1 MASLVFPRL
10 PRGLDSSTSLAF
22 ARTDC
27 DLDSNGCSTIFRR
40 ECLRCFIAIT
50 GTHAFTCSDRFVL

>member
-10 PRGLDSSTSLAF
+10 PQGLDSSTSLAI

-27 DLDSNGCSTIFRR
+27 DLASNGCRTIFRR
-40 ECLRCFIAIT
+40 EWVRSFIAIT
-50 GTHAFTCSDRFVL
+50 GTRASICSDRFVL